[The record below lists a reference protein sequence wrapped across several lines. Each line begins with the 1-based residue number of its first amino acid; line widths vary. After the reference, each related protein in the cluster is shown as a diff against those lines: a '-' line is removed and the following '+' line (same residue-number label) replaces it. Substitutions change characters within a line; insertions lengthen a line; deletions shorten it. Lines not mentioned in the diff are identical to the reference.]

1 MAGGN
6 DGVRT
11 VSHAA
16 EIGCNRKPVYESFAF
31 LHYPLTIT
39 RVRLIMVRTA
49 ALLALLSTSAAF
61 AADEP
66 SQADIQ
72 SKFDVAFGA
81 AVTSNYIFRGI
92 TQSNDRPA
100 FQAYMEASYG
110 MFYAG
115 LWGSTVDFEDDN
127 KAELDVTVGVR
138 PEFGNLSL
146 DIGYVRY
153 LYTADGDCCGEAFA
167 KSDYKIN
174 DTFGIGAEV
183 FHDFDAQ
190 TTYLRGHGSVA
201 LPADFE
207 LSGGVGTYAQFSQ
220 IDWDAGVSRTFA
232 DLATLD
238 LRYHGYRD
246 DVETTHKFAASLS
259 FDTSLSALRGN

>member
-1 MAGGN
+1 
-6 DGVRT
+6 
-11 VSHAA
+11 
-16 EIGCNRKPVYESFAF
+16 
-31 LHYPLTIT
+31 
-39 RVRLIMVRTA
+39 MVRIA
-49 ALLALLSTSAAF
+49 ALLALLSTTAAF
-61 AADEP
+61 AADAT
-66 SQADIQ
+66 SQEAIQ

-110 MFYAG
+110 MIYAG

-138 PEFGNLSL
+138 PEFGNLTL

-167 KSDYKIN
+167 KADYKIN
-174 DTFGIGAEV
+174 DMFGVGAEV
-183 FHDFDAQ
+183 FHDFEAE

-207 LSGGVGTYAQFSQ
+207 LSGGIGIYAQVSQ
-220 IDWDAGVSRTFA
+220 LDWDLGVSRTFA
-232 DLATLD
+232 DVATLD
-238 LRYHGYRD
+238 LRYHGYND
-246 DVETTHKFAASLS
+246 DVDTTHKFAASLS